1 MAGGMVLSLELPP
14 PSSRSFRP
22 VPVFPR
28 TFREPHFLAFFPRR
42 EPVRSLRPSVWW
54 RLGRLLSGLLLL
66 VIALLAG
73 LRPVA

>member
-1 MAGGMVLSLELPP
+1 MVLHFDLPP

-28 TFREPHFLAFFPRR
+28 AFCEPHFLAFFPRR
-42 EPVRSLRPSVWW
+42 EPRRSLRPKFGW
-54 RLGRLLSGLLLL
+54 RLSRLLRGLVLL
-66 VIALLAG
+66 VIAVLAG

>member
-1 MAGGMVLSLELPP
+1 MVLSVDLPP

-22 VPVFPR
+22 VPVLPR

-42 EPVRSLRPSVWW
+42 EALRSLRPGVWW

-66 VIALLAG
+66 LVAVLVG